1 MLHKL
6 WKIAWIS
13 VLSFVLITAILVEA
27 QTVATM
33 PTYLVEDFTAD
44 TAYKVVKVIDGD
56 TVKLNYNGKVTNFR
70 LIGVDTPETA
80 HPHEPVEA
88 FGKEA
93 SEFTRNL
100 LLGESVYLRFDV
112 EQKDMYGRQLAHLY
126 RAPDGLFVNLEIVR
140 QGYGHTYTHF
150 PFKHMELFR
159 HYGDRARIAAK
170 GLYRDDASAQS
181 DISSMV
187 DTKSESQV
195 YVTRT
200 GKKYHRDGC
209 LSLSKS
215 KIAISLVEAQQKY
228 GPCGRCN
235 PPQSAA
241 IGQSN
246 LSPTLGTKSASQVYV
261 TRTGTK
267 YHRDG
272 CRSLSKSKIPIS
284 LVKAK
289 QKYGPCGRCNPPR

>member
-13 VLSFVLITAILVEA
+13 VLSFVLITATLVEA

-33 PTYLVEDFTAD
+33 PTYPVEDFTAD
-44 TAYKVVKVIDGD
+44 IAYKVVKVIDGD
-56 TVKLNYNGKVTNFR
+56 TVKLNYNGKVTSFR
-70 LIGVDTPETA
+70 LIGVDTPETV
-80 HPHEPVEA
+80 HPHKPVEA

-112 EQKDMYGRQLAHLY
+112 EQKDMYGRQLAYLY

-159 HYGDRARIAAK
+159 HYGDRARKAAK
-170 GLYRDDASAQS
+170 GLYGNDAPA
-181 DISSMV
+181 V
-187 DTKSESQV
+187 GTKSESQV

-209 LSLSKS
+209 RHLNKS

-228 GPCGRCN
+228 SPCRRCN

-246 LSPTLGTKSASQVYV
+246 LSPALGTKSESQVYV
-261 TRTGTK
+261 TRTGKK

>member
-13 VLSFVLITAILVEA
+13 VLSFVLIIATLVEA

-33 PTYLVEDFTAD
+33 PTYPVEDFTAD
-44 TAYKVVKVIDGD
+44 TTYKVVKVIDGD
-56 TVKLNYNGKVTNFR
+56 TVKLDYNGKATNFR
-70 LIGVDTPETA
+70 LIGVDTPETV

-112 EQKDMYGRQLAHLY
+112 EQTDLYGRQLAYLY

-140 QGYGHTYTHF
+140 QGYGRTYTGF
-150 PFKHMELFR
+150 PFKHMKLFQ
-159 HYGDRARIAAK
+159 HYGDRARKAAK
-170 GLYRDDASAQS
+170 GLYRDDGPAA
-181 DISSMV
+181 
-187 DTKSESQV
+187 DTKSQSLV

-215 KIAISLVEAQQKY
+215 RIPISLVDAQQKY
-228 GPCGRCN
+228 SPCGRCN

-241 IGQSN
+241 PIQSD
-246 LSPTLGTKSASQVYV
+246 LSPTLGTKLESQVYV
-261 TRTGTK
+261 TRTGQK

-272 CRSLSKSKIPIS
+272 CRSLGKSKIPI
-284 LVKAK
+284 LLADAK

>member
-13 VLSFVLITAILVEA
+13 VLSFVLIIATLVEA
-27 QTVATM
+27 QTDATL
-33 PTYLVEDFTAD
+33 PTYPVEDFTAD
-44 TAYKVVKVIDGD
+44 AAYKVLKIIDGD
-56 TVKLNYNGKVTNFR
+56 TVKLDYNGKATNFR
-70 LIGVDTPETA
+70 LIGIDTPETVS
-80 HPHEPVEA
+80 PNKPVEA
-88 FGKEA
+88 FGKAA
-93 SEFTRNL
+93 SEFTRNM

-112 EQKDMYGRQLAHLY
+112 GQTDMYGRRLAYLY

-150 PFKHMELFR
+150 PFKHMELFQ

-215 KIAISLVEAQQKY
+215 KIAIISLVEL
-228 GPCGRCN
+228 P
-235 PPQSAA
+235 
-241 IGQSN
+241 I
-246 LSPTLGTKSASQVYV
+246 LGT
-261 TRTGTK
+261 
-267 YHRDG
+267 
-272 CRSLSKSKIPIS
+272 IS
-284 LVKAK
+284 CFFK
-289 QKYGPCGRCNPPR
+289 QKQDRNIIGRGTTEVQSV